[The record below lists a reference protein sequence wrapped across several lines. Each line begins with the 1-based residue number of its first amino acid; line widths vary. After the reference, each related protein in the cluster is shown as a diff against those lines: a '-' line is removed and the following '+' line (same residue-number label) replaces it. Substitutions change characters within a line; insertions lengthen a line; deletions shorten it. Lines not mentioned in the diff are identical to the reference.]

1 MINLET
7 VKMLRALHLP
17 GMARE
22 LESQLEEPQRY
33 RGISF
38 EDRLSL
44 LVDAENVSRRK
55 NTIKRRITEARLS
68 ETQASIEAI
77 ESHEDRELD
86 KGLITKLAT
95 CAYIQENH
103 HVILKGAT
111 GAGKSYIANALGVA
125 ACRKMHKVRYVRLPD
140 LLNEFSVA
148 KALNTQNKV
157 KAAYAKFDLLIIDEW
172 LLRPLPES
180 EAYDLLEIIET
191 CSRKGALILCTQYD
205 ADEWYFRIDCDR
217 AEDEDSAVAEAILDR
232 IIHNKYSIEVKGCV
246 SMRKRHAF
254 ANSHFLRPA
263 GPHFPASQG
272 HIKRPVLEIGRAER
286 GLRPANQYRALS
298 QKAMLS
304 QSVR

>member
-7 VKMLRALHLP
+7 VKILRALRLP
-17 GMARE
+17 GMAWE
-22 LESQLEEPQRY
+22 LESQLEDPQRY
-33 RGISF
+33 KGLSF
-38 EDRLSL
+38 EERLAL
-44 LVDAENVSRRK
+44 LVAAESVSRRT

-68 ETQASIEAI
+68 ESQASIEAI
-77 ESHEDRELD
+77 EYHEDRELD

-95 CAYIQENH
+95 CSYIQENH

-125 ACRKMHKVRYVRLPD
+125 ACRKMYKVRYVRLPD

-180 EAYDLLEIIET
+180 EAYDLLEIIEI

-205 ADEWYFRIDCDR
+205 TDEWYFRIDCDR

-232 IIHNKYSIEVKGCV
+232 LIHNKYSIEVKGRI

-254 ANSHFLRPA
+254 SESEESEAKCN
-263 GPHFPASQG
+263 G
-272 HIKRPVLEIGRAER
+272 
-286 GLRPANQYRALS
+286 
-298 QKAMLS
+298 
-304 QSVR
+304 